1 MFLPSVS
8 AQPSTPYRE
17 PSSSRVWLIALAV
30 SIFLGVFAGAVVF
43 RHRTPEDYLNDL
55 LIVPP
60 RVIEEEGAKSVQ
72 GSPEDTRPAPEL
84 LPDADGDG
92 LSDEEEARLGT
103 NPRSH
108 DTDGDGISDREEA
121 MIFKTDPK
129 VPNPNPLVH
138 PMDRAREQG
147 GEVTPSVNP

>member
-1 MFLPSVS
+1 MFISPS
-8 AQPSTPYRE
+8 STPLPPSGG
-17 PSSSRVWLIALAV
+17 PSSSRGWLWALAGSLTVAAVAGILLLRYRDSEDLVNTVLV
-30 SIFLGVFAGAVVF
+30 STPRIVTSEAV
-43 RHRTPEDYLNDL
+43 
-55 LIVPP
+55 
-60 RVIEEEGAKSVQ
+60 EEEGVR
-72 GSPEDTRPAPEL
+72 EAPIL
-84 LPDADGDG
+84 LPDVDGDG
-92 LSDEEEARLGT
+92 LSDEEEVRLGT

-129 VPNPNPLVH
+129 VPNLNPLVH

>member
-1 MFLPSVS
+1 M
-8 AQPSTPYRE
+8 
-17 PSSSRVWLIALAV
+17 
-30 SIFLGVFAGAVVF
+30 LGVCLVVAAVVGVLVL
-43 RHRTPEDYLNDL
+43 RYRDSEDL
-55 LIVPP
+55 L
-60 RVIEEEGAKSVQ
+60 S
-72 GSPEDTRPAPEL
+72 DTLVPAPRQQASQAPLDQVGEPPVL
-84 LPDADGDG
+84 APDADGDG

-108 DTDGDGISDREEA
+108 DTDGDGTSDREEA

>member
-1 MFLPSVS
+1 MFISPSATSLPSQS
-8 AQPSTPYRE
+8 GS
-17 PSSSRVWLIALAV
+17 SSSRAWLWV
-30 SIFLGVFAGAVVF
+30 LGVCLVVAAVVGVLVL
-43 RHRTPEDYLNDL
+43 RYRDSEDL
-55 LIVPP
+55 L
-60 RVIEEEGAKSVQ
+60 S
-72 GSPEDTRPAPEL
+72 DTLVPAPRQQASQAPLDQVGEPPVL
-84 LPDADGDG
+84 APDADGDG

-108 DTDGDGISDREEA
+108 DTDGDGTSDREEA